1 MRFIFSSSVL
11 VISLTAFVTSAFAM
25 EYGKPQQT
33 NQTNPPPKSAV
44 KTAPSNPSDT
54 VTFNPKPKIDSN
66 NLRKN
71 GGAN

>member
-11 VISLTAFVTSAFAM
+11 VISLTAFAASTFAM

-33 NQTNPPPKSAV
+33 NQTNPPQKNAV
-44 KTAPSNPSDT
+44 KTAPTNPSDT

-66 NLRKN
+66 NKSKF
-71 GGAN
+71 